1 MMPET
6 ASAPPRTLKVKF
18 RPGWDPAGDAKGPRG
33 LFRPDPRA
41 RTLLKVLVSYPEV
54 RFVLPDRISLD
65 STTSGPL
72 LEVIARFLD
81 RQSWLVERVDI
92 G

>member
-1 MMPET
+1 M
-6 ASAPPRTLKVKF
+6 KF
-18 RPGWDPAGDAKGPRG
+18 RPGWDPARDAKGPRG
-33 LFRPDPRA
+33 LFRPDPRV

-65 STTSGPL
+65 SATSGTL

-81 RQSWLVERVDI
+81 RQAWLVERVDI